1 MAEEMDGGAEDA
13 IAGDGTEDAGAS
25 LGSMVLDIRYLAGAV
40 GALFIAGVI
49 CAYFGV
55 WVGADVQA
63 DFDTILGSAL
73 TSLADGV
80 LVGAGILAAI
90 GAVIA
95 AHRFDNRSA
104 R

>member
-1 MAEEMDGGAEDA
+1 MAEETNGGAEDA
-13 IAGDGTEDAGAS
+13 TAGDGMDDAEAS
-25 LGSMVLDIRYLAGAV
+25 LGSMVLDIRYLAGGI

-63 DFDTILGSAL
+63 DFDTILGRAL
-73 TSLADGV
+73 TSLADGL
-80 LVGAGILAAI
+80 LVGAGIL
-90 GAVIA
+90 GAVGALIA
-95 AHRFDNRSA
+95 VYRFDNRSA

>member
-13 IAGDGTEDAGAS
+13 TAGDGMDDAEAS
-25 LGSMVLDIRYLAGAV
+25 LGSMVLNVRYLAGAV

-63 DFDTILGSAL
+63 DFDTILGTAL
-73 TSLADGV
+73 ASLGDGL
-80 LVGAGILAAI
+80 LVGAGIL
-90 GAVIA
+90 GAVGA
-95 AHRFDNRSA
+95 LVAVYRFDNRSA